1 MWRAPVRGTG
11 RMARRAFWIA
21 TLLRGG
27 GSLVAAKVSNPA
39 EAEALI
45 ARVTSMAGIR
55 KLLPMVASVVLV
67 ALWTLWWAW
76 YMWPSSG
83 LSWHFSVEGARLLL
97 HGGGLNLFADAP
109 WLQTGPLSLIVA
121 ALLSPL
127 PAHTAEVVAQVGMTI
142 AGPLLI
148 VALAPLVAPARRGRR
163 LLIAAVVL
171 IPAWTVLS
179 VRWGHLDDVLAMVFA
194 VVALR
199 AVSAGRPVL
208 AGAAL
213 ALAIA
218 SKPWAVGFLPLLLVL
233 PWARLRAGVV
243 AAAGTALAWSPF
255 VLANPRTLGAL
266 SPPVGLSPAS
276 GLYTLGVRGVLVPR
290 WGRTVQLVTAPAL
303 ATLAA
308 LTRGLPGV
316 LLVAVAV
323 RLTLDPKNN
332 AYYIGSAALAA
343 VVFDLLATSWTIP
356 WTTLVTVVLFWQPF
370 VATFSH
376 ALTTTT
382 GLTHWWFAHQGEVG
396 AIHLMWAVA
405 VCALVLVR
413 SGRPGRAV
421 GGSQLSQRFLRR
433 GERG

>member
-1 MWRAPVRGTG
+1 MAVHRKSLPV
-11 RMARRAFWIA
+11 
-21 TLLRGG
+21 
-27 GSLVAAKVSNPA
+27 
-39 EAEALI
+39 
-45 ARVTSMAGIR
+45 
-55 KLLPMVASVVLV
+55 VASWTFV
-67 ALWTLWWAW
+67 AMWTASWAW

-97 HGGGLNLFADAP
+97 HGSGLNLFADAP

-127 PAHTAEVVAQVGMTI
+127 PANLAKAVAQIAMAA

-148 VALAPLVAPARRGRR
+148 VALAPLVAPARKNRR
-163 LLIAAVVL
+163 LFIAAMVL

-194 VVALR
+194 IVALR
-199 AVSAGRPVL
+199 GVSADRPVL
-208 AGAAL
+208 AGAAM

-218 SKPWAVGFLPLLLVL
+218 AKPWAIGFLPLLLVL
-233 PWARLRAGVV
+233 PWGRLRAGAV
-243 AAAGTALAWSPF
+243 AAAGTALAWAPF

-290 WGRTVQLVTAPAL
+290 WGRTAQLLLAPA
-303 ATLAA
+303 ASTVAV

-316 LLVAVAV
+316 LLVSVAV
-323 RLTLDPKNN
+323 RLALDPKDN

-343 VVFDLLATSWTIP
+343 VVFDLLGTDWTIP
-356 WTTLVTVVLFWQPF
+356 WTTLTTVVLFWQPF
-370 VATFSH
+370 IANFAH

-382 GLTHWWFAHQGEVG
+382 GLTHWWFAHQEAVG
-396 AIHLMWAVA
+396 VIHLGWS
-405 VCALVLVR
+405 VLVCVLVFAWPY
-413 SGRPGRAV
+413 RPARDVA
-421 GGSQLSQRFLRR
+421 LS
-433 GERG
+433 